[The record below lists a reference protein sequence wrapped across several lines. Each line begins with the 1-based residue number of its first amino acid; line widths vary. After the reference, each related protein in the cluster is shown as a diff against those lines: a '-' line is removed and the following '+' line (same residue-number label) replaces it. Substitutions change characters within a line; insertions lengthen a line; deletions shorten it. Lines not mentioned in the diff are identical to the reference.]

1 MRLIQGIP
9 VSPGVVI
16 GRALVLEKSL
26 HRVPFSIIAPDEI
39 PKELDKF
46 NTAILKVQE
55 EVENDRDKVAATLG
69 EEPAKI
75 FEFHLGLLHDPNLID
90 PIRNRIESEGVNGA
104 FAVVEAFGELA
115 DKFRSMD
122 NKVFREKATDVFDLE
137 RRLMNQLTGGSKDRL
152 ASVPDPVIVIC
163 HQVTPGDA
171 ATFHHKNVLG
181 IATDIGGRTDHSS
194 IVAAAIGV
202 PVVVGCKSVAE
213 EVSDGDLLIL
223 DGKSGT
229 VIIAP
234 DDETLARMRK
244 NIELLETFKQKTQE
258 GSQQESVTS
267 CGVEIHL
274 YGNIEF
280 SHEIE
285 QVISKGGEGVG
296 LYRTEF
302 QYLTSTS
309 LPTEDQL
316 FEEYA
321 AAIRALDG
329 RKLTLRTLDLGADKY
344 TQAQA
349 MEPERNPFLGLRSI
363 RYCLQNQNLFRT
375 QLRAIIRASAV
386 GPLQVMFPLITSMNE
401 LRQAKMI
408 FNEVLEEC
416 VDDGVAFA
424 PNIPVGMMVEVP
436 SAALMAATFTREAD
450 FFSIGTNDL
459 IQYTVAVDRGN
470 ERVASLYT
478 AANPAV
484 IKLIKSVI
492 RAARRGMVETSLCGE
507 IAGDPV
513 YTMLLIGLGLR
524 NLSLVPSQIPA
535 VKQVIRR
542 VRVEDCER
550 LARKV
555 GSLDSDRRILST
567 LRNELQKAVPEAI
580 GGWSTE
586 QSPQA
591 Q

>member
-1 MRLIQGIP
+1 MLMNQLQGIP

-16 GRALVLEKSL
+16 GRALVLDRSL
-26 HRVPFSIIAPDEI
+26 HRVPFSVLQPDEI
-39 PKELDKF
+39 PVELHKF
-46 NTAILKVQE
+46 DTAISKAKA
-55 EVENDRDKVAATLG
+55 EVVHDRDVVAETLG
-69 EEPAKI
+69 AEPAKI
-75 FEFHLGLLHDPNLID
+75 FEFHLGLLSDVNLVD
-90 PIRNRIESEGVNGA
+90 PIRARIENEGVNAA
-104 FAVVEAFGELA
+104 FAVVEAFGALA
-115 DKFRSMD
+115 DKFRAMD
-122 NKVFREKATDVFDLE
+122 NRVFREKATDVFDLE

-152 ASVPDPVIVIC
+152 ESVEEPVIVVC
-163 HQVTPGDA
+163 HQVTPADA
-171 ATFHHKNVLG
+171 AMFNHDKIIG

-229 VIIAP
+229 VIINP
-234 DDETLARMRK
+234 DAETVVKMQR
-244 NIELLETFKQKTQE
+244 NIELLESFRQKTQE
-258 GSQQESVTS
+258 VSSQQSITE
-267 CGVEIHL
+267 CGTEIHL

-285 QVISKGGEGVG
+285 QVIRKGGEGVG

-302 QYLTSTS
+302 QYLISSS
-309 LPTEDQL
+309 LPTEDEL

-321 AAIRALDG
+321 SAIRALDG
-329 RKLTLRTLDLGADKY
+329 RKLTLRTFDLGADKY

-363 RYCLQNQNLFRT
+363 RYCLQNQHLFRT

-386 GPLQVMFPLITSMNE
+386 GPLEVMFPLITCMNE
-401 LRQAKMI
+401 LRQAKLI
-408 FNEVLEEC
+408 FNDVLEEC
-416 VDDGVAFA
+416 IEEGLAVA

-436 SAALMAATFTREAD
+436 SAALMAATFTREVD

-484 IKLIKSVI
+484 IKLVKSVI
-492 RAARRGMVETSLCGE
+492 RAARRGKVETSLCGE

-535 VKQVIRR
+535 IKQVIRR
-542 VRVEDCER
+542 VKVEDCER
-550 LARKV
+550 LARRV

-567 LRNELQKAVPEAI
+567 LRSELQKTVPEAI

-586 QSPQA
+586 QSP
-591 Q
+591 

>member
-1 MRLIQGIP
+1 MLMNQLQGIP

-16 GRALVLEKSL
+16 GRALVLDRSL
-26 HRVPFSIIAPDEI
+26 HRVPFSVLQPDEI
-39 PKELDKF
+39 PAELHKF
-46 NTAILKVQE
+46 DTAISKAKA
-55 EVENDRDKVAATLG
+55 EVVHDREMVAETLG
-69 EEPAKI
+69 AEPAKI
-75 FEFHLGLLHDPNLID
+75 FEFHLGLLSDVTLVD
-90 PIRNRIESEGVNGA
+90 PIRARIEDEGVNAA
-104 FAVVEAFGELA
+104 FAVVEAFGALA
-115 DKFRSMD
+115 DKFRAMD
-122 NKVFREKATDVFDLE
+122 NRVFREKATDVFDLE

-152 ASVPDPVIVIC
+152 ESVEEPVIVVC
-163 HQVTPGDA
+163 HQVTPADA
-171 ATFHHKNVLG
+171 AMFNHDKIIG

-229 VIIAP
+229 VIINP
-234 DDETLARMRK
+234 DAETVVKMQR
-244 NIELLETFKQKTQE
+244 NIELLESFRQKTQE
-258 GSQQESVTS
+258 VSSQQSITE
-267 CGVEIHL
+267 CGTEIHL

-285 QVISKGGEGVG
+285 QVIRKGGEGVG

-302 QYLTSTS
+302 QYLISSS
-309 LPTEDQL
+309 LPTEDEL

-321 AAIRALDG
+321 SAIRALDG
-329 RKLTLRTLDLGADKY
+329 RKLTLRTFDLGADKY

-363 RYCLQNQNLFRT
+363 RYCLQNQHLFRT

-386 GPLQVMFPLITSMNE
+386 GPLEVMFPLITCMNE
-401 LRQAKMI
+401 LRQAKLI
-408 FNEVLEEC
+408 FNDVLEEC
-416 VDDGVAFA
+416 IEEGLAVA

-436 SAALMAATFTREAD
+436 SAALMAATFTREVD

-484 IKLIKSVI
+484 IKLVKSVI
-492 RAARRGMVETSLCGE
+492 RAARRGKVETSLCGE

-535 VKQVIRR
+535 IKQVIRR
-542 VRVEDCER
+542 VKVEDCER
-550 LARKV
+550 LARRV

-567 LRNELQKAVPEAI
+567 LRSELQKTVPEAI

-586 QSPQA
+586 QSP
-591 Q
+591 

>member
-1 MRLIQGIP
+1 MKLLQGIP

-16 GRALVLEKSL
+16 GRAMVLEKSL
-26 HRVPFSIIAPDEI
+26 HRVPFLILDAEQI
-39 PKELDKF
+39 PAELETF
-46 NTAILKVQE
+46 NTALEGARSRVKQ
-55 EVENDRDKVAATLG
+55 DRDQVAATLG

-75 FEFHLGLLHDPNLID
+75 FEFHLGLLSDPTLME
-90 PIRNRIESEGVNGA
+90 PIQERIETEGVNAA
-104 FAVVEAFGELA
+104 FAVVEAFGALA
-115 DKFRSMD
+115 DRFRTMD
-122 NKVFREKATDVFDLE
+122 NAVFKEKANDVFDLE
-137 RRLMNQLTGGSKDRL
+137 RRLLTQLTGGSQDRL
-152 ASVPDPVIVIC
+152 ASLTEPVIVIC
-163 HQVTPGDA
+163 HHVTPTEVVA
-171 ATFHHKNVLG
+171 FNHEMVLG
-181 IATDIGGRTDHSS
+181 IATDVGGRTDHSS

-234 DDETLARMRK
+234 DDDTVEKMRL
-244 NIELLETFKQKTQE
+244 NIKRLEALQQKSKE
-258 GSQQESVTS
+258 IAKQESVTLD
-267 CGVEIHL
+267 GVQIHL

-280 SHEIE
+280 SHEID
-285 QVISKGGEGVG
+285 QVIEKGGEGVG

-302 QYLTSTS
+302 QYLTNPT
-309 LPTEDQL
+309 LPSEDEL
-316 FEEYA
+316 YDEYSKT
-321 AAIRALDG
+321 IRNLQG
-329 RKLTLRTLDLGADKY
+329 RKLTLRTFDLGADKY

-363 RYCLQNQNLFRT
+363 RYCLQNLPLFRT

-386 GPLQVMFPLITSMNE
+386 GPLRVMFPLITSMNE

-408 FNEVLEEC
+408 FSDVMEEC
-416 VDDGVAFA
+416 EEEGIEFDS
-424 PNIPVGMMVEVP
+424 NIPIGMMVEVP
-436 SAALMAATFTREAD
+436 SAALMAATFTREVD

-459 IQYTVAVDRGN
+459 IMYTVAVDRGN
-470 ERVASLYT
+470 EKVASLYT

-492 RAARRGMVETSLCGE
+492 RAARRGKVETSLCGE
-507 IAGDPV
+507 IAGDPI

-524 NLSLVPSQIPA
+524 HLSLVPSQIPA
-535 VKQVIRR
+535 IKQVIRN
-542 VRVEDCER
+542 VNVGDCER

-567 LRNELQKAVPEAI
+567 LRKELHTTVPEVI
-580 GGWSTE
+580 GGWSVEQTTE
-586 QSPQA
+586 A
-591 Q
+591 

>member
-1 MRLIQGIP
+1 MQIIQGIP

-16 GRALVLEKSL
+16 GRAMVLEKSL
-26 HRVPFSIIAPDEI
+26 HRVPFLILNKDEI
-39 PKELDKF
+39 PLELEQFDKSIK
-46 NTAILKVQE
+46 AAQS
-55 EVENDRDKVAATLG
+55 EVMRDRDQVAESLG
-69 EEPAKI
+69 AEPAKI
-75 FEFHLGLLHDPNLID
+75 FDFHLGLLNDENLIN
-90 PIRNRIESEGVNGA
+90 PIRSRIEREGVNAA

-115 DKFRSMD
+115 DQFRSMS

-137 RRLMNQLTGGSKDRL
+137 RRLMNALTGGSRDRL
-152 ASVPDPVIVIC
+152 ASVKEAVIVVC
-163 HQVTPGDA
+163 HQVTPADA
-171 ATFHHKNVLG
+171 ATFNHENVLG

-223 DGKSGT
+223 DGKTGS
-229 VIIAP
+229 VIINP
-234 DDETLARMRK
+234 DTETVSRMK
-244 NIELLETFKQKTQE
+244 QNIERIETFKRKTQ
-258 GSQQESVTS
+258 QVTKEKS
-267 CGVEIHL
+267 ITLCGTEIHL

-280 SHEIE
+280 SHEIS
-285 QVISKGGEGVG
+285 QVIQKGGEGVG

-302 QYLTSTS
+302 QYLTSNQT
-309 LPTEDQL
+309 PTEEQL
-316 FEEYA
+316 FEEYSSS
-321 AAIRALDG
+321 IKELGG
-329 RKLTLRTLDLGADKY
+329 RRLTIRTLDLGADKY

-363 RYCLQNQNLFRT
+363 RYCLQNIDLFRT
-375 QLRAIIRASAV
+375 QLRAIVRASSL
-386 GPLQVMFPLITSMNE
+386 GPLQIMFPLITSMNE
-401 LRQAKMI
+401 LRQAKLI

-416 VDDGVAFA
+416 QDEGIVSA
-424 PNIPVGMMVEVP
+424 PSIPVGMMVEVP
-436 SAALMAATFTREAD
+436 SAALMAATFTREVD

-470 ERVASLYT
+470 EKVASLYT

-492 RAARRGMVETSLCGE
+492 RAARRGKIETSLCGE

-535 VKQVIRR
+535 VKQVIRK
-542 VRVEDCER
+542 VKVEDCER

-567 LRNELQKAVPEAI
+567 LRAELQNTLPEAL
-580 GGWSTE
+580 GGWST
-586 QSPQA
+586 
-591 Q
+591 

>member
-1 MRLIQGIP
+1 MNQLQGIP

-16 GRALVLEKSL
+16 GRALVLDRSL
-26 HRVPFSIIAPDEI
+26 HRVPFSVLQPDEI
-39 PKELDKF
+39 PAELHKF
-46 NTAILKVQE
+46 DTAISKAKA
-55 EVENDRDKVAATLG
+55 EVVHDRDMVAETLG
-69 EEPAKI
+69 AEPAKI
-75 FEFHLGLLHDPNLID
+75 FEFHLGLLSDVNLVD
-90 PIRNRIESEGVNGA
+90 PIRARIEDEGVNAA
-104 FAVVEAFGELA
+104 FAVVEAFGALA
-115 DKFRSMD
+115 DKFRAMD
-122 NKVFREKATDVFDLE
+122 NRVFREKATDVFDLE

-152 ASVPDPVIVIC
+152 ESVEEPVIVVC
-163 HQVTPGDA
+163 HQVTPADA
-171 ATFHHKNVLG
+171 AMFNHDKIIG

-229 VIIAP
+229 VIINP
-234 DDETLARMRK
+234 DAETVVKMQR
-244 NIELLETFKQKTQE
+244 NIELLESFRQKTQE
-258 GSQQESVTS
+258 VSSQQSITE
-267 CGVEIHL
+267 CGTEIHL

-285 QVISKGGEGVG
+285 QVIRKGGEGVG

-302 QYLTSTS
+302 QYLISSS
-309 LPTEDQL
+309 LPTEDEL

-321 AAIRALDG
+321 SAIRALDG
-329 RKLTLRTLDLGADKY
+329 RKLTLRTFDLGADKY

-363 RYCLQNQNLFRT
+363 RYCLQNQHLFRT

-386 GPLQVMFPLITSMNE
+386 GPLEVMFPLITCMNE
-401 LRQAKMI
+401 LRQAKLI
-408 FNEVLEEC
+408 FNDVLEEC
-416 VDDGVAFA
+416 IEEGLAVA

-436 SAALMAATFTREAD
+436 SAALMAATFTREVD

-484 IKLIKSVI
+484 IKLVKSVI
-492 RAARRGMVETSLCGE
+492 RAARRGKVETSLCGE

-535 VKQVIRR
+535 IKQVIRR
-542 VRVEDCER
+542 VKVEDCER
-550 LARKV
+550 LARRV

-567 LRNELQKAVPEAI
+567 LRSELQKTVPEAI

-586 QSPQA
+586 QSP
-591 Q
+591 

>member
-1 MRLIQGIP
+1 MLMNQLQGIP

-16 GRALVLEKSL
+16 GRALVLDRSL
-26 HRVPFSIIAPDEI
+26 HRVPFSVLQPDEI
-39 PKELDKF
+39 PAELHKF
-46 NTAILKVQE
+46 DTAISKAKA
-55 EVENDRDKVAATLG
+55 EVIHDREMVAETLG
-69 EEPAKI
+69 AEPAKI
-75 FEFHLGLLHDPNLID
+75 FEFHLGLLSDVNLVD
-90 PIRNRIESEGVNGA
+90 PIRTRIKDEGVNAA
-104 FAVVEAFGELA
+104 FAVVEAFGALA
-115 DKFRSMD
+115 DKFRAMD
-122 NKVFREKATDVFDLE
+122 NRVFREKATDVFDLE

-152 ASVPDPVIVIC
+152 ESVEEPVIVVC
-163 HQVTPGDA
+163 HQVTPADA
-171 ATFHHKNVLG
+171 AMFNHDKIIG

-229 VIIAP
+229 VIINP
-234 DDETLARMRK
+234 DAETVVKMQR
-244 NIELLETFKQKTQE
+244 NIELLESFRQKTQE
-258 GSQQESVTS
+258 VSSEQSITE
-267 CGVEIHL
+267 CGTEIHL

-285 QVISKGGEGVG
+285 QVIRKGGEGVG

-302 QYLTSTS
+302 QYLISSS
-309 LPTEDQL
+309 LPTEDEL

-321 AAIRALDG
+321 SAIQALDG
-329 RKLTLRTLDLGADKY
+329 RKLTLRTFDLGADKY
-344 TQAQA
+344 TQAQT

-363 RYCLQNQNLFRT
+363 RYCLQNQHLFRS

-386 GPLQVMFPLITSMNE
+386 GPLQVMFPLITCMNE
-401 LRQAKMI
+401 LRQAKLI
-408 FNEVLEEC
+408 FNDVLEEC
-416 VDDGVAFA
+416 IEEGLAVA

-436 SAALMAATFTREAD
+436 SAALMAATFTREVD

-484 IKLIKSVI
+484 IKLVKSVI
-492 RAARRGMVETSLCGE
+492 RAARRGKVETSLCGE

-535 VKQVIRR
+535 IKQVIRR
-542 VRVEDCER
+542 VKVEDCER
-550 LARKV
+550 LARRV

-567 LRNELQKAVPEAI
+567 LRSELQKTVPEAI

-586 QSPQA
+586 QSH
-591 Q
+591 

>member
-1 MRLIQGIP
+1 MLMNQLQGIP

-16 GRALVLEKSL
+16 GRALVLDRSL
-26 HRVPFSIIAPDEI
+26 HRVPFSVLQPDEI
-39 PKELDKF
+39 PVELHKF
-46 NTAILKVQE
+46 DTAISKAKA
-55 EVENDRDKVAATLG
+55 EVVHDREMVAETLG
-69 EEPAKI
+69 AEPAKI
-75 FEFHLGLLHDPNLID
+75 FEFHLGLLSDVTLVD
-90 PIRNRIESEGVNGA
+90 PIRARIEDEGVNAA
-104 FAVVEAFGELA
+104 FAVVEAFGALA
-115 DKFRSMD
+115 DKFRAMD
-122 NKVFREKATDVFDLE
+122 NRVFREKATDVFDLE

-152 ASVPDPVIVIC
+152 ESVEEPVIVVC
-163 HQVTPGDA
+163 HQVTPADA
-171 ATFHHKNVLG
+171 AMFNHDKIIG

-229 VIIAP
+229 VIINP
-234 DDETLARMRK
+234 DAETVVKMQR
-244 NIELLETFKQKTQE
+244 NIELLESFRQKTQE
-258 GSQQESVTS
+258 VSSQQSITE
-267 CGVEIHL
+267 CGTEIHL

-285 QVISKGGEGVG
+285 QVIRKGGEGVG

-302 QYLTSTS
+302 QYLISSS
-309 LPTEDQL
+309 LPTEDEL

-321 AAIRALDG
+321 SAIRALDG
-329 RKLTLRTLDLGADKY
+329 RKLTLRTFDLGADKY

-363 RYCLQNQNLFRT
+363 RYCLQNQHLFRT

-386 GPLQVMFPLITSMNE
+386 GPLEVMFPLITCMNE
-401 LRQAKMI
+401 LRQAKLI
-408 FNEVLEEC
+408 FNDVLEEC
-416 VDDGVAFA
+416 IEEGLAVA

-436 SAALMAATFTREAD
+436 SAALMAATFTREVD

-484 IKLIKSVI
+484 IKLVKSVI
-492 RAARRGMVETSLCGE
+492 RAARRGKVETSLCGE

-535 VKQVIRR
+535 IKQVIRR
-542 VRVEDCER
+542 VKVEDCER
-550 LARKV
+550 LARRV

-567 LRNELQKAVPEAI
+567 LRSELQKTVPEAI

-586 QSPQA
+586 QSP
-591 Q
+591 

>member
-1 MRLIQGIP
+1 MKRLQGIP

-26 HRVPFSIIAPDEI
+26 HRVPFLILAEDEI
-39 PKELDKF
+39 PIELAKF
-46 NTAILKVQE
+46 NTAIEGAISQVTQ
-55 EVENDRDKVAATLG
+55 DRNQVAATLG
-69 EEPAKI
+69 EGPAKI
-75 FEFHLGLLHDPNLID
+75 FEFHLGLLSDPTLVD
-90 PIRNRIESEGVNGA
+90 PIRERIEGEGVNAA

-122 NKVFREKATDVFDLE
+122 NKVFKEKANDVFDLE
-137 RRLMNQLTGGSKDRL
+137 RRLLTELVGGSKDRL
-152 ASVPDPVIVIC
+152 ASVSEPVIVIC
-163 HQVTPGDA
+163 HQVTPADVA
-171 ATFHHKNVLG
+171 EFNHDKVLG

-234 DDETLARMRK
+234 DDATIEQMRRS
-244 NIELLETFKQKTQE
+244 IELLDAFKQKIQE
-258 GSQQESVTS
+258 ISQQQSVTAD
-267 CGVEIHL
+267 GVEIHL

-280 SHEIE
+280 AHEID
-285 QVISKGGEGVG
+285 QVIAKGGEGVG

-302 QYLTSTS
+302 QYLTSSS
-309 LPTEDQL
+309 LPTE
-316 FEEYA
+316 EELLTEYVS
-321 AAIRALDG
+321 AIERLDG
-329 RKLTLRTLDLGADKY
+329 RILTLRTLDLGADKY

-363 RYCLQNQNLFRT
+363 RYCLQNQELFRT
-375 QLRAIIRASAV
+375 QLRAIARASAF
-386 GPLQVMFPLITSMNE
+386 GPIRMMFPLITSMNE
-401 LRQAKMI
+401 LRQAKLI
-408 FNEVLEEC
+408 FSDVLEEC
-416 VDDGVAFA
+416 QEEGLSIAEH
-424 PNIPVGMMVEVP
+424 IPIGMMVEVP
-436 SAALMAATFTREAD
+436 SAALMAATFTREVE

-478 AANPAV
+478 ASNPAV
-484 IKLIKSVI
+484 IKLMKSVI
-492 RAARRGMVETSLCGE
+492 RAARRGKIETSLCGE
-507 IAGDPV
+507 IAGDPI

-535 VKQVIRR
+535 IKQVIRR
-542 VRVEDCER
+542 VKIEECER
-550 LARKV
+550 LARKI
-555 GSLDSDRRILST
+555 GSLDSDRRILSA
-567 LRNELQKAVPEAI
+567 LRSELQKTVPEAI
-580 GGWSTE
+580 GGWSTS
-586 QSPQA
+586 QI
-591 Q
+591 

>member
-1 MRLIQGIP
+1 MNQLQGIP

-16 GRALVLEKSL
+16 GRALVLDRSL
-26 HRVPFSIIAPDEI
+26 HRVPFSVLQPDEI
-39 PKELDKF
+39 PAELHKF
-46 NTAILKVQE
+46 DTAISKAKA
-55 EVENDRDKVAATLG
+55 EVVHDREMVAETLG
-69 EEPAKI
+69 AEPAKI
-75 FEFHLGLLHDPNLID
+75 FEFHLGLLSDVNLVD
-90 PIRNRIESEGVNGA
+90 PIRTRVKDEGVNAA
-104 FAVVEAFGELA
+104 FAVVEAFGALA
-115 DKFRSMD
+115 DKFRAMD
-122 NKVFREKATDVFDLE
+122 NRVFREKATDVFDLE

-152 ASVPDPVIVIC
+152 ESVEEPVIVVC
-163 HQVTPGDA
+163 HQVTPADA
-171 ATFHHKNVLG
+171 AMFNHDKIIG

-229 VIIAP
+229 VIINP
-234 DDETLARMRK
+234 DAETVVKMQR
-244 NIELLETFKQKTQE
+244 NIELLESFRQKTQE
-258 GSQQESVTS
+258 VSSQQSITE
-267 CGVEIHL
+267 CGTEIHL

-285 QVISKGGEGVG
+285 QVIRKGGEGVG

-302 QYLTSTS
+302 QYLISSS
-309 LPTEDQL
+309 LPTEDEL

-321 AAIRALDG
+321 SAIRALDG
-329 RKLTLRTLDLGADKY
+329 RKLTLRTFDLGADKY
-344 TQAQA
+344 TQAQT

-363 RYCLQNQNLFRT
+363 RYCLQNQHLFRT

-386 GPLQVMFPLITSMNE
+386 GPLQVMFPLITCMNE
-401 LRQAKMI
+401 LRQAKLI
-408 FNEVLEEC
+408 FNDVLEEC
-416 VDDGVAFA
+416 IEEGLAVA

-436 SAALMAATFTREAD
+436 SAALMAATFTREVD

-484 IKLIKSVI
+484 IKLVKSVI
-492 RAARRGMVETSLCGE
+492 RAARRGKVETSLCGE

-535 VKQVIRR
+535 IKQVIRR
-542 VRVEDCER
+542 VKVEDCER
-550 LARKV
+550 LARRV

-567 LRNELQKAVPEAI
+567 LRSELQKTVPEAI

-586 QSPQA
+586 QSH
-591 Q
+591 

>member
-1 MRLIQGIP
+1 MKRLQGIP

-16 GRALVLEKSL
+16 GRAMVLEKSL
-26 HRVPFSIIAPDEI
+26 HRVPFLILGEDEI
-39 PKELDKF
+39 PVELAKF
-46 NTAILKVQE
+46 NNAIEGAIAQVTQ
-55 EVENDRDKVAATLG
+55 DRNQVASTLG

-75 FEFHLGLLHDPNLID
+75 FEFHLGLLGDPTLVD
-90 PIRNRIESEGVNGA
+90 PIRERIESEGVNSA

-122 NKVFREKATDVFDLE
+122 NKVFKEKANDVFDLE
-137 RRLMNQLTGGSKDRL
+137 RRLLTQLTGGSKDRL
-152 ASVPDPVIVIC
+152 ASVAEPVIVIC
-163 HQVTPGDA
+163 HQVTPADVA
-171 ATFHHKNVLG
+171 EFNQDNVLG

-229 VIIAP
+229 VTIAP
-234 DDETLARMRK
+234 DDATVVQMRR
-244 NIELLETFKQKTQE
+244 NIELLESFKQQTQE
-258 GSQQESVTS
+258 ISQQQSVTVD
-267 CGVEIHL
+267 GVEIHL

-280 SHEIE
+280 AHEIN
-285 QVISKGGEGVG
+285 QVIAKGGEGVG

-302 QYLTSTS
+302 QYLTSSS
-309 LPTEDQL
+309 LPTEDEL

-321 AAIRALDG
+321 TALRHLDG
-329 RKLTLRTLDLGADKY
+329 RMLTLRTLDLGADKY

-363 RYCLQNQNLFRT
+363 RYCLQNQQLFRT
-375 QLRAIIRASAV
+375 QLRAIARASAL
-386 GPLQVMFPLITSMNE
+386 GSLRVMFPLITCMNE
-401 LRQAKMI
+401 LRQAKLL
-408 FNEVLEEC
+408 FSDVLEEC
-416 VDDGVAFA
+416 EDDGIEFA
-424 PNIPVGMMVEVP
+424 DNIPVGMMVEVP
-436 SAALMAATFTREAD
+436 SAALMAATFTREVD

-478 AANPAV
+478 ASNPAV
-484 IKLIKSVI
+484 IKLMKSVI
-492 RAARRGMVETSLCGE
+492 RAARRGKIETSLCGE
-507 IAGDPV
+507 IAGDPI

-535 VKQVIRR
+535 IKQVIRK
-542 VRVEDCER
+542 VNIDACER
-550 LARKV
+550 LARKI
-555 GSLDSDRRILST
+555 GSLDSDRRILSA
-567 LRNELQKAVPEAI
+567 LRSELQKTVPEAI
-580 GGWSTE
+580 GGWSTAQE
-586 QSPQA
+586 QA
-591 Q
+591 

>member
-1 MRLIQGIP
+1 MKYLQGIP

-16 GRALVLEKSL
+16 GNAMVLEKSL
-26 HRVPFSIIAPDEI
+26 HRVPFLILDRDEI
-39 PKELDKF
+39 PAELSRFNAAIDVARKEI
-46 NTAILKVQE
+46 AR
-55 EVENDRDKVAATLG
+55 DREQVAESLG

-75 FEFHLGLLHDPNLID
+75 FEFHIGLLSDESLVE
-90 PIRNRIESEGVNGA
+90 PIRNRIQSEGVNAA
-104 FAVVEAFGELA
+104 FAVVEAFGDLA
-115 DKFRSMD
+115 DQFRSME
-122 NKVFREKATDVFDLE
+122 NPVFRDKANDVFDLE

-152 ASVPDPVIVIC
+152 ASVDDPVIVIC
-163 HQVTPGDA
+163 HQVTPADA
-171 ATFHHKNVLG
+171 ATFNHKNVLG
-181 IATDIGGRTDHSS
+181 LATDVGGRTDHSS

-229 VIIAP
+229 VIINP
-234 DDETLARMRK
+234 DEETISKTRQ
-244 NIELLETFKQKTQE
+244 NIELLESFKLQAQEITKQK
-258 GSQQESVTS
+258 SVTAD
-267 CGVEIHL
+267 GIDVHL

-285 QVISKGGEGVG
+285 QVILKGGEGVG

-302 QYLTSTS
+302 QYLTSSS
-309 LPTEDQL
+309 LPTE
-316 FEEYA
+316 EELYA
-321 AAIRALDG
+321 EYSSAIRNLAG
-329 RKLTLRTLDLGADKY
+329 RQLTIRTLDLGADKY
-344 TQAQA
+344 AQSQA

-363 RYCLQNQNLFRT
+363 RYCLQNQDLFRT

-386 GPLQVMFPLITSMNE
+386 GPLRVMFPLITSMNE
-401 LRQAKMI
+401 LRQSKLI
-408 FNEVLEEC
+408 FQEVVEEC
-416 VDDGVAFA
+416 EEDGLDFS
-424 PNIPVGMMVEVP
+424 PNIPLGMMVEVP
-436 SAALMAATFTREAD
+436 SAALMAATFTREVD

-492 RAARRGMVETSLCGE
+492 RAARRGRVETSLCGE
-507 IAGDPV
+507 IAGDPI

-535 VKQVIRR
+535 VKQVIRK
-542 VRVEDCER
+542 VKVDNCER

-567 LRNELQKAVPEAI
+567 LRSELQKTVPELI
-580 GGWSTE
+580 GGWSAE
-586 QSPQA
+586 Q
-591 Q
+591 

>member
-1 MRLIQGIP
+1 MLMNQLQGIP

-16 GRALVLEKSL
+16 GRALVLDRSL
-26 HRVPFSIIAPDEI
+26 HRVPFSVLQPDEI
-39 PKELDKF
+39 PAELHKF
-46 NTAILKVQE
+46 DTAISKAKA
-55 EVENDRDKVAATLG
+55 EVVHDREMVAETLG
-69 EEPAKI
+69 AEPAKI
-75 FEFHLGLLHDPNLID
+75 FEFHLGLLSDVNLVD
-90 PIRNRIESEGVNGA
+90 PIRTRVKDEGVNAA
-104 FAVVEAFGELA
+104 FAVVEAFGALA
-115 DKFRSMD
+115 DKFRAMD
-122 NKVFREKATDVFDLE
+122 NRVFREKATDVFDLE

-152 ASVPDPVIVIC
+152 ESVEEPVIVVC
-163 HQVTPGDA
+163 HQVTPADA
-171 ATFHHKNVLG
+171 AMFNHDKIIG

-229 VIIAP
+229 VIINP
-234 DDETLARMRK
+234 DAETVVKMQR
-244 NIELLETFKQKTQE
+244 NIELLESFRQKTQE
-258 GSQQESVTS
+258 VSSQQSITE
-267 CGVEIHL
+267 CGTEIHL

-285 QVISKGGEGVG
+285 QVIRKGGEGVG

-302 QYLTSTS
+302 QYLISSS
-309 LPTEDQL
+309 LPTEDEL

-321 AAIRALDG
+321 SAIRALDG
-329 RKLTLRTLDLGADKY
+329 RKLTLRTFDLGADKY
-344 TQAQA
+344 TQAQT

-363 RYCLQNQNLFRT
+363 RYCLQNQHLFRT

-386 GPLQVMFPLITSMNE
+386 GPLQVMFPLITCMNE
-401 LRQAKMI
+401 LRQAKLI
-408 FNEVLEEC
+408 FNDVLEEC
-416 VDDGVAFA
+416 IEEGLAVA

-436 SAALMAATFTREAD
+436 SAALMAATFTREVD

-484 IKLIKSVI
+484 IKLVKSVI
-492 RAARRGMVETSLCGE
+492 RAARRGKVETSLCGE

-535 VKQVIRR
+535 IKQVIRR
-542 VRVEDCER
+542 VKVEDCER
-550 LARKV
+550 LARRV

-567 LRNELQKAVPEAI
+567 LRSELQKTVPEAI

-586 QSPQA
+586 QSH
-591 Q
+591 

>member
-1 MRLIQGIP
+1 MLMNQLQGIP

-16 GRALVLEKSL
+16 GRALVLDRSL
-26 HRVPFSIIAPDEI
+26 HRVPFSVLQPDEI
-39 PKELDKF
+39 PVELHKF
-46 NTAILKVQE
+46 DTAISKAKA
-55 EVENDRDKVAATLG
+55 EVVHDRDMVAETLG
-69 EEPAKI
+69 AEPAKI
-75 FEFHLGLLHDPNLID
+75 FEFHLGLLSDVNLVA
-90 PIRNRIESEGVNGA
+90 PIRARIEDEGVNAA
-104 FAVVEAFGELA
+104 FAVVEAFGALA
-115 DKFRSMD
+115 DKFRAMD
-122 NKVFREKATDVFDLE
+122 NRVFREKATDVFDLE

-152 ASVPDPVIVIC
+152 ESVEEPVIVVC
-163 HQVTPGDA
+163 HQVTPADA
-171 ATFHHKNVLG
+171 AMFNHDKIIG

-229 VIIAP
+229 VIINP
-234 DDETLARMRK
+234 DAETVVKMQR
-244 NIELLETFKQKTQE
+244 NIELLESFRQKTQE
-258 GSQQESVTS
+258 VSSQQSITE
-267 CGVEIHL
+267 CGTEIHL

-285 QVISKGGEGVG
+285 QVIRKGGEGVG

-302 QYLTSTS
+302 QYLISSS
-309 LPTEDQL
+309 LPTEDEL

-321 AAIRALDG
+321 SAIRALDG
-329 RKLTLRTLDLGADKY
+329 RKLTLRTFDLGADKY

-363 RYCLQNQNLFRT
+363 RYCLQNQHLFRT

-386 GPLQVMFPLITSMNE
+386 GPLEVMFPLITCMNE
-401 LRQAKMI
+401 LRQAKLI
-408 FNEVLEEC
+408 FNDVLEEC
-416 VDDGVAFA
+416 IEEGLAVA

-436 SAALMAATFTREAD
+436 SAALMAATFTREVD

-484 IKLIKSVI
+484 IKLVKSVI
-492 RAARRGMVETSLCGE
+492 RAARRGKVETSLCGE

-535 VKQVIRR
+535 IKQVIRR
-542 VRVEDCER
+542 VKVEDCER
-550 LARKV
+550 LARRV

-567 LRNELQKAVPEAI
+567 LRSELQKTVPEAI

-586 QSPQA
+586 QSP
-591 Q
+591 

>member
-1 MRLIQGIP
+1 MKRLQGIP

-16 GRALVLEKSL
+16 GRAMVLEKSL
-26 HRVPFSIIAPDEI
+26 HRVPFLILGEDEI
-39 PKELDKF
+39 PEELAKF
-46 NTAILKVQE
+46 KNAIDGAISQVTQ
-55 EVENDRDKVAATLG
+55 DRNQVATTLG

-75 FEFHLGLLHDPNLID
+75 FEFHLGLLNDPTLID
-90 PIRNRIESEGVNGA
+90 PIQERIETEGVNAA

-122 NKVFREKATDVFDLE
+122 SSVFKDKANDVFDLE
-137 RRLMNQLTGGSKDRL
+137 RRLLTQLTGGSKDRL
-152 ASVPDPVIVIC
+152 AAVHEPVIVIC
-163 HQVTPGDA
+163 HQVTPADA
-171 ATFHHKNVLG
+171 ATFNHENVLG

-229 VIIAP
+229 VTIEP
-234 DDETLARMRK
+234 DDATIAQMRR
-244 NIELLETFKQKTQE
+244 NIEVLETFKQKTQE
-258 GSQQESVTS
+258 ISKQQSITAD
-267 CGVEIHL
+267 GVEIHL

-280 SHEIE
+280 SHEID
-285 QVISKGGEGVG
+285 QVIAKGGEGVG

-302 QYLTSTS
+302 QYLTSSS
-309 LPTEDQL
+309 LPSEDEL
-316 FEEYA
+316 YEEYA
-321 AAIRALDG
+321 TALHNLDG
-329 RKLTLRTLDLGADKY
+329 RTLTIRTLDLGADKY
-344 TQAQA
+344 TQAQS

-363 RYCLQNQNLFRT
+363 RYCLQNQDLFRT
-375 QLRAIIRASAV
+375 QLRAIIRASTL
-386 GPLQVMFPLITSMNE
+386 GPLRVMFPLITCMNE
-401 LRQAKMI
+401 LRQAKLI
-408 FNEVLEEC
+408 FTDVLEEC
-416 VDDGVAFA
+416 EDEGIEFA
-424 PNIPVGMMVEVP
+424 SKIPVGMMVEVP
-436 SAALMAATFTREAD
+436 SAALMAATFTREVD

-478 AANPAV
+478 ASNPAV

-492 RAARRGMVETSLCGE
+492 RAARRGNIETSLCGE
-507 IAGDPV
+507 IASDPI

-535 VKQVIRR
+535 IKQVIRH
-542 VRVEDCER
+542 VRIEECER
-550 LARKV
+550 LARKI

-567 LRNELQKAVPEAI
+567 LRRELQKTVPEAI
-580 GGWSTE
+580 GGWST
-586 QSPQA
+586 A
-591 Q
+591 QD

>member
-1 MRLIQGIP
+1 MNQLQGIP

-16 GRALVLEKSL
+16 GRALVLDRSL
-26 HRVPFSIIAPDEI
+26 HRVPFSVLQPDEI
-39 PKELDKF
+39 PAELHKF
-46 NTAILKVQE
+46 DAAISKAKT
-55 EVENDRDKVAATLG
+55 EVVHDREMVAETLG
-69 EEPAKI
+69 AEPAKI
-75 FEFHLGLLHDPNLID
+75 FEFHLGLLSDVNLVD
-90 PIRNRIESEGVNGA
+90 PIRTRIKDEGVNAA
-104 FAVVEAFGELA
+104 FAVVEAFGALA
-115 DKFRSMD
+115 DKFRAMD
-122 NKVFREKATDVFDLE
+122 NRVFREKATDVFDLE

-152 ASVPDPVIVIC
+152 ESVEEPVIVVC
-163 HQVTPGDA
+163 HQVTPADA
-171 ATFHHKNVLG
+171 AMFNHDKIIG

-229 VIIAP
+229 VIINP
-234 DDETLARMRK
+234 DAETVVKMQR
-244 NIELLETFKQKTQE
+244 NIELLESFRQKTQE
-258 GSQQESVTS
+258 VSSEQSITE
-267 CGVEIHL
+267 CGTEIHL

-285 QVISKGGEGVG
+285 QVIRKGGEGVG

-302 QYLTSTS
+302 QYLISSS
-309 LPTEDQL
+309 LPTEDEL

-321 AAIRALDG
+321 SAIRALDG
-329 RKLTLRTLDLGADKY
+329 RKLTLRTFDLGADKY

-363 RYCLQNQNLFRT
+363 RYCLQNQHLFRT

-386 GPLQVMFPLITSMNE
+386 GPLQVMFPLITCMNE
-401 LRQAKMI
+401 LRQAKLI
-408 FNEVLEEC
+408 FNDVLEEC
-416 VDDGVAFA
+416 IEEGLAVA

-436 SAALMAATFTREAD
+436 SAALMAATFTREVD

-484 IKLIKSVI
+484 IKLVKSVI
-492 RAARRGMVETSLCGE
+492 RAARRGKVETSLCGE

-535 VKQVIRR
+535 IKQVIRR
-542 VRVEDCER
+542 VKVEDCER
-550 LARKV
+550 LARRV

-567 LRNELQKAVPEAI
+567 LRSELQKTVPEAI

-586 QSPQA
+586 QSP
-591 Q
+591 